1 MYHTFLLNLSLID
14 SFSSSSFF
22 VLYRKDFRSLCMD
35 LVDFFIKAILAYS
48 ILSSLAIIRYTI

>member
-14 SFSSSSFF
+14 SFSFSSFF

-35 LVDFFIKAILAYS
+35 LVDFFIKAILADN